1 MIIPASV
8 IVICLIGM
16 VLQACFIVQEHKEN
30 YLAAVILKGSA
41 ALMFVLVGLIGFR
54 ASNSTY
60 SKTILWG
67 LCFGALGD
75 VLLNLRYL
83 VGEKGQKVFLAGVAS
98 FFTGHVLYLIALIP
112 TSKHLF
118 VSVIAGAIIAV
129 LLLVYIFRK
138 LTVKPAFKIFG
149 IFYIGAIVIMTA
161 VAIDN
166 ILTYRIAS
174 SALFAIGAVL
184 FTVSDIVLIFN
195 TFGDKTTLVRRIVNL
210 SFYYVAQLLIAITTG
225 IIK

>member
-1 MIIPASV
+1 MISTSV

-16 VLQACFIVQEHKEN
+16 VLQACFIMQEHKEN
-30 YLAAVILKGSA
+30 YLAAVIFKGSA
-41 ALMFVLVGLIGFR
+41 ALMFVLVGIMGFR
-54 ASNSTY
+54 ASNSSY
-60 SKTILWG
+60 SKIILWG

-75 VLLNLRYL
+75 ILLNLRYL
-83 VGEKGQKVFLAGVAS
+83 VGEMGQKVFLAGIAS
-98 FFTGHVLYLIALIP
+98 FFTGHIMYLVALVP

-118 VSVIAGAIIAV
+118 ISVVAGVIAAA

-149 IFYIGAIVIMTA
+149 IFYIGAIIIMTA

-166 ILTYRIAS
+166 LLTYRIAS
-174 SALFAIGAVL
+174 CTLFAIGAIL

-195 TFGDKTTLVRRIVNL
+195 TFGEKTTLGRRIANL
-210 SFYYVAQLLIAITTG
+210 TCYYIAQLLIAMTTG
-225 IIK
+225 MIK